1 MYREESVE
9 LENVMCRY
17 ADILGGE
24 RREGGKTASK
34 RPTEPILEIH
44 PNNKMLKTIEFNR
57 GCDWVGTVGLKAK
70 QDRPGIQIRIE
81 AKFPDV
87 YQSIWTM
94 MATLRQRDPIQEG
107 ECRTR
112 GNSEGNLWEMYL
124 LLLGEHF
131 RKTLETL
138 NRVGLGQVNVKKHIR
153 CTDMR
158 GPIDL
163 TQLSLDC
170 LYAGFPIFVYTLSED
185 NAVNCILKYA
195 LIRLLEVFN
204 RIDEHGRA
212 LLRDVKSHLEML
224 QKKMFT
230 NVATSNLAKYSPGK
244 DQLGIIPDICTGE

>member
-107 ECRTR
+107 ECRRPERTAKEIFGR
-112 GNSEGNLWEMYL
+112 CTYS
-124 LLLGEHF
+124 LLGEHF
-131 RKTLETL
+131 RKPW
-138 NRVGLGQVNVKKHIR
+138 KH
-153 CTDMR
+153 
-158 GPIDL
+158 
-163 TQLSLDC
+163 
-170 LYAGFPIFVYTLSED
+170 
-185 NAVNCILKYA
+185 
-195 LIRLLEVFN
+195 
-204 RIDEHGRA
+204 
-212 LLRDVKSHLEML
+212 
-224 QKKMFT
+224 
-230 NVATSNLAKYSPGK
+230 
-244 DQLGIIPDICTGE
+244 